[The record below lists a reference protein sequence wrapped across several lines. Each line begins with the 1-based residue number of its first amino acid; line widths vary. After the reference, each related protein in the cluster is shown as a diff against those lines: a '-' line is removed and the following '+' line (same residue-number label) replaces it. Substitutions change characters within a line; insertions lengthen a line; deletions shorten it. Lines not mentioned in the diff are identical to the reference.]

1 MRSAGSSASVGAHA
15 VPADGR
21 PAVTRTL
28 PTPRPVRAAALRLAG
43 AVFAV
48 GLLAAGCGGT
58 DEPAPET
65 APSTTAEASEG
76 GTAEA
81 SDGGTGDGGDNTVEP
96 SDGGGQ
102 SAAEVPMDPI
112 AVTPAPEGFEP
123 PAACT
128 NEGAHLVTADS
139 PAAPALPERGGQTA
153 TIELAG
159 IEGEKAHLTVA
170 VGDGEPRPVEA
181 AGIGE
186 TIGLD
191 QWTIS
196 ITSVCG
202 DQDQVEFDL
211 ID

>member
-1 MRSAGSSASVGAHA
+1 M
-15 VPADGR
+15 
-21 PAVTRTL
+21 TRTL
-28 PTPRPVRAAALRLAG
+28 STSRPARATVLRVAG

-48 GLLAAGCGGT
+48 GLLATGCGGA

-65 APSTTAEASEG
+65 APSATAETSDNGG
-76 GTAEA
+76 GTESAGA
-81 SDGGTGDGGDNTVEP
+81 GNTVEP

-102 SAAEVPMDPI
+102 SAAEVPMEPI

-139 PAAPALPERGGQTA
+139 PADPALPERDGETV
-153 TIELAG
+153 TIALAN
-159 IEGEKAHLTVA
+159 IEGEKALLTVA
-170 VGDGEPRPVEA
+170 VGDAEPRPVEA